1 LSNVKLN
8 IASPFIKWAG
18 GKRGL
23 ISQILPYIPKN
34 FNNYF
39 EPFTGGGALFFALHN
54 LGLLKNKK
62 IYLFD
67 KNKDLINA
75 YIVIKNNPV
84 KLIEI
89 LKEFKSK
96 HSKEFYYEIRE
107 LDRNRSYKSL
117 HPVYKAARFIYL
129 NKTCFNGL
137 YRVNKKGF
145 FNVPI
150 GRYKN
155 PNIVDEEN
163 ILNVSKALKNVEIK
177 CCDFS
182 EVLDYTNKGDFV
194 YFDPPYYPLNKT
206 SNFTSYTD
214 SDFLEEE
221 QIRLFNV
228 FKNLSE
234 KEIYVIESNSDTKF
248 IKNLYKEYD
257 IIKIKANRFINSNKD
272 KRGKINELFVKNF
285 DFFKFQKKEKIEL

>member
-1 LSNVKLN
+1 MKNKVLVTPFVK
-8 IASPFIKWAG
+8 WVG

-23 ISQILPYIPKN
+23 ISQILPYIPKK

-39 EPFTGGGALFFALHN
+39 EPFVGSGALFFSLYN

-62 IYLFD
+62 VYLFD
-67 KNKDLINA
+67 KNEELINT
-75 YIVIKNNPV
+75 YNVIKNNPLE
-84 KLIEI
+84 LIEI
-89 LKEFKSK
+89 LKKFKDK

-107 LDRNRSYKSL
+107 LDRKEDYFNLS
-117 HPVYKAARFIYL
+117 PVTKAARFIYL

-145 FNVPI
+145 FNVPM
-150 GRYKN
+150 GKYKN
-155 PNIVDEEN
+155 PKIVDEEN
-163 ILNVSKALKNVEIK
+163 ILKVCKALKNVEIK

-182 EVLDYTNKGDFV
+182 DVLKYATKNDFI

-214 SDFLEEE
+214 NDFLENE
-221 QIRLFNV
+221 QIKLFEV

-234 KEIYVIESNSDTKF
+234 KKVYVIESNSDTEF

-257 IIKIKANRFINSNKD
+257 IIKIKANRFINSKGD
-272 KRGKINELFVKNF
+272 KRGKIDEVLILNF
-285 DFFKFQKKEKIEL
+285 KE

>member
-1 LSNVKLN
+1 MEYNNSL
-8 IASPFIKWAG
+8 AYPFVKWAG

-23 ISQILPYIPKN
+23 ISQILPFIPKK

-39 EPFTGGGALFFALHN
+39 EPFVGGGALFFTLYN
-54 LGLLKNKK
+54 LGILKDKK

-67 KNKDLINA
+67 KNEELVNS
-75 YIVIKNNPV
+75 YNFIKNNPV
-84 KLIEI
+84 ELIKT
-89 LKEFKSK
+89 LKIFKNR
-96 HSKEFYYEIRE
+96 HSNDFYYEIRG
-107 LDRNRSYKSL
+107 LDRKENYFNLS
-117 HPVYKAARFIYL
+117 PVMKAARFIYL

-155 PNIVDEEN
+155 PNIIDEKN

-177 CCDFS
+177 CCDFC
-182 EVLDYTNKGDFV
+182 EVLNYADKEDFI
-194 YFDPPYYPLNKT
+194 YFDPPYYPLNET

-214 SDFLEEE
+214 NNFLEEE

-228 FKNLSE
+228 FKNLT
-234 KEIYVIESNSDTKF
+234 KIGIYIIESNSNTEF
-248 IKNLYKEYD
+248 IKKLYKEYYLV
-257 IIKIKANRFINSNKD
+257 KIKANRFINSKGN
-272 KRGKINELFVKNF
+272 KRGKIDELLIVNF
-285 DFFKFQKKEKIEL
+285 K